1 MFQTD
6 SRIAWDIET
15 SGLDWQAD
23 RIGTCQLHS
32 KIFGTV
38 IVVTRESRPE
48 NLMRLLEDV
57 STLKVFHHAPFDMRF
72 MAAQWQGPINNVAC
86 TKVASRLL
94 SPSLPTAE
102 HSLKPLLRRFLG
114 IEISKAEQMS
124 DWLAAELTPEQ
135 LAYAAGDVE
144 YLLPLFDR
152 LVSEVG
158 NSGLSQLYQNCCS
171 FLPTRVALELGGWPD
186 VFAY

>member
-1 MFQTD
+1 MLQAD
-6 SRIAWDIET
+6 GRIAWDIET

-32 KIFGTV
+32 KSLGTV
-38 IVVTRESRPE
+38 IVVTRESRPK
-48 NLMRLLEDV
+48 NLVTLLEDASV
-57 STLKVFHHAPFDMRF
+57 LKVFHHAPFDMRF
-72 MAAQWQGPINNVAC
+72 MVAQWQVPINNVAC

-94 SPSLPTAE
+94 SPSLPTSE
-102 HSLKPLLRRFLG
+102 HSLKPLLRRLLG
-114 IEISKAEQMS
+114 VEISKAERLS
-124 DWLAAELTPEQ
+124 DWLAHELTPEQ

-152 LVSEVG
+152 LISEVEH
-158 NSGLSQLYQNCCS
+158 SDLLQIYRNCCG